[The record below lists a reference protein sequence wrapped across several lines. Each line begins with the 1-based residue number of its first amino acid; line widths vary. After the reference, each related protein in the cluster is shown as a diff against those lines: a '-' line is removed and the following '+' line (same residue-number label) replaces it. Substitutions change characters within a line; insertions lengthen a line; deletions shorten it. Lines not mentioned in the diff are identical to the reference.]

1 MNITRLRRNV
11 NLNVNINRST
21 NLAFCDFK
29 KKKKEINK
37 MLTNVNN
44 RIYTF

>member
-11 NLNVNINRST
+11 NLNVNINRNT

-29 KKKKEINK
+29 KKKRDK
-37 MLTNVNN
+37 
-44 RIYTF
+44 